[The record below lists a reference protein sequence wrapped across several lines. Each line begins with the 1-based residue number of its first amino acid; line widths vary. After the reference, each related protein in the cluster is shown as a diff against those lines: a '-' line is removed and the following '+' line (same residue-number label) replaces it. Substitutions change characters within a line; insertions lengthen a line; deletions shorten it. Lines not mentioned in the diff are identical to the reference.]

1 MEPFVRAAKSRMNI
15 LFYNWVDYD
24 DLEDRGGGVS
34 VYQKNLINEFL
45 RSGEDRLCFLSS
57 GIAYDFGA
65 RPYVRGLLGKQG
77 VRRFEIVNS
86 GVLSPAHHSF
96 FSRAAISHPET
107 EAVFSDFLEREGP
120 FDLLHFNNL
129 EGLPA
134 NVLALRKKFPATR
147 FIFSLHNYYAFC
159 PQVNLWYQEKE
170 HCVDHA
176 NGERCTSCLLYEV
189 SAASVVNANRLAF
202 FLKKFGFMPGGFTF
216 ETAFKY
222 GPTVKGVLS
231 CLLRPM
237 QALYRKR
244 VLEGRGGGLASLK
257 PDVRPFAGRRETFV
271 DLINENVDWVLAVSR
286 RVGEIAAEFGIA
298 EGKIVVSY
306 IGTRHAEIYE
316 REAYR
321 RRALLNDSGE
331 LVLCYLGYMRRDK
344 GLYFLLDALDQLPRD
359 VASRVRLVVAAR
371 NTDPWALAK
380 LKGLAVRYRDVLY
393 ADGYTHDQLGAVL
406 KDVTLGVV
414 PVLWEDNL
422 PQVAVEMFCRGIA
435 LLCSDK
441 GGAKELGGAAA
452 FTFRAGDAEDFSRA
466 VVSVLDGDVTA
477 EDFWRHSIKP
487 TLMQEHVA
495 SLRSLYRRGPP
506 DASAESLRERVA

>member
-1 MEPFVRAAKSRMNI
+1 MNI

-24 DLEDRGGGVS
+24 DLEERGGGVS

-45 RSGEDRLCFLSS
+45 RSGEDTLCFLSS
-57 GIAYDFGA
+57 GIAYDFGS
-65 RPYVRGLLGKQG
+65 RPYIRGLPGRQG

-107 EAVFSDFLEREGP
+107 EAAFSDFLEREGP
-120 FDLLHFNNL
+120 FDVVHFNNL

-134 NVLALRKKFPATR
+134 NVLALRKKFAETR

-159 PQVNLWYQEKE
+159 PQVNLWYQENE
-170 HCVDHA
+170 HCVDHW
-176 NGERCTSCLLYEV
+176 NGDKCAGCLLREIP
-189 SAASVVNANRLAF
+189 AAAIVNANRLAF
-202 FLKKFGFMPGGFTF
+202 FLKKFGFMPRGLVF

-222 GPTVKGVLS
+222 GPTVKRILS
-231 CLLRPM
+231 RLLRPM
-237 QALYRKR
+237 RAVYRKR
-244 VLEGRGGGLASLK
+244 APEGRGRGLASLK
-257 PDVRPFAGRRETFV
+257 PDAVPFRRRRETFV
-271 DLINENVDWVLAVSR
+271 DLINQNVDWVLAVSR
-286 RVGEIAAEFGIA
+286 RVGEIAAEFGID

-316 REAYR
+316 RETQR
-321 RRALLNDSGE
+321 RRRLLNDSGE

-344 GLYFLLDALDQLPRD
+344 GFYFLLDALDRLPRD
-359 VASRVRLVVAAR
+359 VASRIRLVAAAR
-371 NTDPWALAK
+371 NTDPRALAK
-380 LKGLAVRYRDVLY
+380 LEELAVRYRDVLY
-393 ADGYTHDQLGAVL
+393 ADGYTHDQLDAVL

-441 GGAKELGGAAA
+441 GGAKELGGSAA

-466 VVSVLDGDVTA
+466 VVSVLEGDITA

-487 TLMQEHVA
+487 PSMQEHVA
-495 SLRSLYRRGPP
+495 SLRSRYRCNPHK
-506 DASAESLRERVA
+506 ASAEPPRARVA

>member
-231 CLLRPM
+231 RLLRPM
-237 QALYRKR
+237 QALYRNR

-306 IGTRHAEIYE
+306 IGTRHAMFPS
-316 REAYR
+316 AR
-321 RRALLNDSGE
+321 RIVGGRSSTTAVNSSCATLDTC
-331 LVLCYLGYMRRDK
+331 VATRGYIFFSMRLISCRVMWPQEFAWSSPPATPIRGRWRSSR
-344 GLYFLLDALDQLPRD
+344 GLP
-359 VASRVRLVVAAR
+359 S
-371 NTDPWALAK
+371 
-380 LKGLAVRYRDVLY
+380 
-393 ADGYTHDQLGAVL
+393 
-406 KDVTLGVV
+406 
-414 PVLWEDNL
+414 
-422 PQVAVEMFCRGIA
+422 GIA
-435 LLCSDK
+435 TSCTRMATRMTSW
-441 GGAKELGGAAA
+441 AR
-452 FTFRAGDAEDFSRA
+452 F
-466 VVSVLDGDVTA
+466 
-477 EDFWRHSIKP
+477 
-487 TLMQEHVA
+487 
-495 SLRSLYRRGPP
+495 
-506 DASAESLRERVA
+506 